1 MSGVQ
6 SIQRAFSLLRALAVG
21 PAGVTELAE
30 RAELPKSTV
39 ARLLGALE
47 AEGAVEQVEA
57 GGEYRLGAGL
67 IDLAG
72 AAAPGRNL
80 IAAARPHLLEL
91 MDVTGE
97 SSGISVLEG
106 DTVLYLD
113 QVESEEEVQVRSW
126 TGDHAPLNVVPS
138 GLVLLMGQPQAFID
152 GYLAK
157 PLPRYTRRSVTDAD
171 AIRARLAEIRELG
184 FAWVYAEFDESINS
198 VAAPVHNA
206 AGQILAAIHVHGPAY
221 RFPAPDTAEAIG
233 LTIREAAEKL
243 SAQLR

>member
-30 RAELPKSTV
+30 RATLPKSTV

-47 AEGAVEQVEA
+47 SEGAVEQLEV
-57 GGEYRLGAGL
+57 GGDYRLGTGL

-91 MDVTGE
+91 MDATGE
-97 SSGISVLEG
+97 SSGISVLE
-106 DTVLYLD
+106 DDAVLYLD
-113 QVESEEEVQVRSW
+113 HVESEEEVQVRSW
-126 TGDHAPLNVVPS
+126 TGEHAPLNLVPS
-138 GLVLLMGQPQAFID
+138 GLVLLMGKPQAFID
-152 GYLAK
+152 RYLSH
-157 PLPRYTRRSVTDAD
+157 PLPSYTERSMTDPD

-184 FAWVYAEFDESINS
+184 YAWVYAEFDDSINS

-206 AGQILAAIHVHGPAY
+206 AGQVLAALHVHGPAY
-221 RFPAPDTAEAIG
+221 RFPAADRAQAIG
-233 LTIREAAEKL
+233 LTVRAAADKL